1 MTLKKQTTADMPFA
15 LVTGATGDIGEAC
28 VKDLVKE
35 GFIVGIHFRTNR
47 DRAERI
53 LSEIDRRG
61 ILLSADITDT
71 HQVDTLISQI
81 KKDIGRVDVLVN
93 NAGFSINHLMVAMPL
108 DAFDHQ
114 RSLTRGVWYLTKMV
128 LRRFMVRQSMGR
140 IINISSV
147 TAHTGNAGQV
157 PYTMEKA
164 ALDAMTRSLAKELSG
179 RNILINSVA
188 PGFIDTEMTR
198 YLPEEVKERIHA
210 SIPLGRVGM
219 PSEVSEVVRFLSVG
233 GNYIQGSVIH
243 VNGGLYA
250 G

>member
-1 MTLKKQTTADMPFA
+1 MTLKNHKTADTPFA
-15 LVTGATGDIGEAC
+15 LVTGATGEIGEAC
-28 VKDLVKE
+28 VKDLARE
-35 GFIVGIHFRTNR
+35 GFIIGIHYHKNR
-47 DRAERI
+47 DKAERI
-53 LSEIDRRG
+53 LSEIDHRG
-61 ILLSADITDT
+61 ILFSADITDVG
-71 HQVDTLISQI
+71 QVDTLIGQI
-81 KKDIGRVDVLVN
+81 KEHIGRVDVLVN

-108 DAFDHQ
+108 DGFDHQ

-128 LRRFMVRQSMGR
+128 LRRFMMRQSGGR

-147 TAHTGNAGQV
+147 TAHTGNAGQI

-164 ALDAMTRSLAKELSG
+164 GLDAMTRSLAKELSG
-179 RNILINSVA
+179 RNILVNSVA

-198 YLPEEVKERIHA
+198 HLPEEVKERIQA
-210 SIPLGRVGM
+210 SIPLGRVGR

-233 GNYIQGSVIH
+233 GGYIQGSVLH